1 MLIQHLYIWKTVRP
15 TTVTTLTH
23 SSHLWFKLLKTCCKT
38 LRNLLAYEN
47 TWRYETVYGYLSV
60 WVVGKLADKELRYGE
75 QSPTDVIITDTH
87 KGDADDALIDA
98 TTIRQSS
105 LTEAR
110 RLGLKNKHTHTHTHT
125 ASTQTL
131 KQWRKLRMESG
142 ENREQKLED
151 VPLVEFM
158 YLVLTHTPGKR
169 QHRQLGSLLVYLCDF
184 FQALINSL
192 VCL

>member
-15 TTVTTLTH
+15 TTITTLTH
-23 SSHLWFKLLKTCCKT
+23 SSHLWFKLLKTCKT

-75 QSPTDVIITDTH
+75 QSTTDVIITDTH

-125 ASTQTL
+125 HCINTDPETVE
-131 KQWRKLRMESG
+131 KIENGKWRKSRKKIGGCTSG
-142 ENREQKLED
+142 GVY
-151 VPLVEFM
+151 VPCIN
-158 YLVLTHTPGKR
+158 THAR
-169 QHRQLGSLLVYLCDF
+169 
-184 FQALINSL
+184 
-192 VCL
+192 

>member
-1 MLIQHLYIWKTVRP
+1 MIETINIQQSTCMLIQHLYIWKTVRP

-125 ASTQTL
+125 LHQHRP
-131 KQWRKLRMESG
+131 WNSG
-142 ENREQKLED
+142 ENWEWK
-151 VPLVEFM
+151 VEKIENKNWRM
-158 YLVLTHTPGKR
+158 YLWW
-169 QHRQLGSLLVYLCDF
+169 SLCTLY
-184 FQALINSL
+184 
-192 VCL
+192 